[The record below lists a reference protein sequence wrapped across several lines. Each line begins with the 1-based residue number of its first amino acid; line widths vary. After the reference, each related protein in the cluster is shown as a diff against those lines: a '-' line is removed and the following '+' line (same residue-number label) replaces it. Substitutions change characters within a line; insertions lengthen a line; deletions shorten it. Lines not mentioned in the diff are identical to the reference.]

1 MSLKRALRWASWA
14 LQAIPFFLMMGLFK
28 VIGVDAASALGGW
41 MARSLGPLLGPHR
54 TARRN
59 IARALPEMS
68 PEMREATLR
77 AMWSN
82 LGRVFGEYPHFRN
95 YTAYPNA
102 RIEVSGTGHVEAA
115 LKAGKGA
122 ILVSGHFANWELMAL
137 TAYRAGFDGAE
148 VYRPI
153 NNPIVNAW
161 IVRQRRSYAYPLQ
174 VSKTGE
180 GARQLLK
187 TLKAGKSLAM
197 LADQKHREGVAVPF
211 FGKDAMTVPGPAVF
225 AMRTGAALVP
235 VTMERTTGARF
246 RMAFHPQIEIARTGD
261 ATADVKAGLLKIN
274 QWLEGVVRARPA
286 MWLWAHDRWDD
297 RPRKNR
303 KPVRQEGIGGAA
315 S

>member
-1 MSLKRALRWASWA
+1 
-14 LQAIPFFLMMGLFK
+14 
-28 VIGVDAASALGGW
+28 
-41 MARSLGPLLGPHR
+41 
-54 TARRN
+54 
-59 IARALPEMS
+59 
-68 PEMREATLR
+68 
-77 AMWSN
+77 MWSN
-82 LGRVFGEYPHFRN
+82 LGRVFGEYPHFRSF
-95 YTAYPNA
+95 TAYPNA
-102 RIEVSGTGHVEAA
+102 RIEVSGTEHVTAA
-115 LKAGKGA
+115 LKSGKGA

-161 IVRQRRSYAYPLQ
+161 IVRQRRLHAYPLQ

-187 TLKAGKSLAM
+187 TLKANRSLAM
-197 LADQKHREGVAVPF
+197 LADQKHREGIAVPF
-211 FGKDAMTVPGPAVF
+211 FGRDAMTVPGPAVLS
-225 AMRTGAALVP
+225 MRTGAALVP
-235 VTMERTTGARF
+235 VTMERTKGARF
-246 RMAFHPQIEIARTGD
+246 RMVFHPQIEIARTGD
-261 ATADVKAGLLKIN
+261 TAADARAGLLKIN
-274 QWLEGVVRARPA
+274 QWLESVVRAQPA